1 MNLYCF
7 DFFGG
12 YLGSMD
18 EHGNVFDSRGY
29 KWARVGESGEVCDLH
44 GRPCGRIDLQGNFF
58 TEQGVC
64 RGYFRGWF
72 EVSKRGFESGE
83 AIRAGAPRT
92 ADRA

>member
-29 KWARVGESGEVCDLH
+29 KWARVSKGGRVYDLV
-44 GRPCGRIDLQGNFF
+44 GRAWGRIDLQGNFF

-64 RGYFRGWF
+64 RGYFRGWYEF
-72 EVSKRGFESGE
+72 SKRGFGSSE
-83 AIRAGAPRT
+83 AIRCDPRT